1 MFNEYIIILPSL
13 CNYKKT
19 IEIKSFNVGL
29 WIVSDSP
36 SYQMLFSSMSC
47 YTTIFLFC
55 PLYKSVHS
63 LYICKVPN
71 LVLSL
76 GRKFLTQAKVCFN
89 LLCLC
94 TKELRALTGLRPAAW
109 KECWRTPLST
119 LFSCVPH
126 LNPERLGFTQWLY
139 WSSCLGI

>member
-1 MFNEYIIILPSL
+1 MFNEDIIILPSL

-36 SYQMLFSSMSC
+36 SYQMLFSSMSF

-55 PLYKSVHS
+55 PLYKYVHF
-63 LYICKVPN
+63 LYLYKVPN

-76 GRKFLTQAKVCFN
+76 RRKFLTQ
-89 LLCLC
+89 
-94 TKELRALTGLRPAAW
+94 
-109 KECWRTPLST
+109 
-119 LFSCVPH
+119 
-126 LNPERLGFTQWLY
+126 
-139 WSSCLGI
+139 